1 MFLIFGLRFV
11 KQSPLVYVPCKT
23 PLNLTMN
30 IDNRPEIP
38 LHPLDLTAD
47 PPEDNRSDFCI
58 GLIQVAD
65 KGLTQPGSAIGDMI
79 LGVPFLRNV
88 YTVMAYGPPNANGSF
103 PHQNLT
109 SHINPRLGLMSLTN
123 ASRALDEFNT
133 VRVLNKPLTAPN
145 TTTNMNDTKTVNI
158 GGARLSMGIA
168 VLIGLMSFIG
178 LCAVLFL
185 VRYLLMRRS
194 FRKSQ
199 TAGSEDGAGFMDQ
212 KAAYQL
218 VKEGTAAGVSTLTE
232 DQLRQI
238 RFDAYKRNT
247 VSTASSDRTR
257 VESLSP
263 GKKDDDFGFGINV
276 VSGDE
281 PVEVWD
287 PLTAL
292 DWGVDTTVWRGRRS
306 DASSVLPH
314 NSPPSSPEI
323 SAVRHRRQESDSDR
337 VFPSQH
343 QIQRSVDIPL
353 LSAQQSLQLPLTD
366 EGVTHETS
374 ALALHASHG
383 DALKDSCI
391 PPPLPSDQ
399 YYPTRQTKSR
409 ESLSPKDASHGLY
422 IEMLSYPPSDADD
435 ADDLGVVTGGSMAG
449 VGTASRTNKISRDS
463 EFLDRES
470 LRSMAFPTLG
480 PIDNHSSQRR

>member
-1 MFLIFGLRFV
+1 MD
-11 KQSPLVYVPCKT
+11 
-23 PLNLTMN
+23 

-47 PPEDNRSDFCI
+47 PPDDNRSEFCI

-65 KGLTQPGSAIGDMI
+65 KGLTQPGSSIGDMI

-103 PHQNLT
+103 PHHNLT
-109 SHINPRLGLMSLTN
+109 THINPRLGLMSLTN
-123 ASRALDEFNT
+123 SSRALDEFNT
-133 VRVLNKPLTAPN
+133 VRVLNKPLTASN
-145 TTTNMNDTKTVNI
+145 TTTNVNDTKTVNI
-158 GGARLSMGIA
+158 GGAKLSMGIA

-185 VRYLLMRRS
+185 VRYLLMRRC

-199 TAGSEDGAGFMDQ
+199 TTGSESGAGFMDQ

-218 VKEGTAAGVSTLTE
+218 VKEGTASGVGTLTE

-238 RFDAYKRNT
+238 RYDTYKRNT
-247 VSTASSDRTR
+247 VSTASSGRTR

-263 GKKDDDFGFGINV
+263 GKKEDDFGSGINI

-292 DWGVDTTVWRGRRS
+292 NWGGDTPVWRGRRS

-314 NSPPSSPEI
+314 DSQPSSPEI
-323 SAVRHRRQESDSDR
+323 SAVRHHRQQSDSDR
-337 VFPSQH
+337 VIPSQH

-353 LSAQQSLQLPLTD
+353 LSAQQSLQSPLTD
-366 EGVTHETS
+366 ERVTHETS
-374 ALALHASHG
+374 ALTAHGSHG
-383 DALKDSCI
+383 DTLDSSI

-399 YYPTRQTKSR
+399 FHTRQSKSR
-409 ESLSPKDASHGLY
+409 ESLFPIEVSHSLY
-422 IEMLSYPPSDADD
+422 TDMLSYPPLDAGDADE
-435 ADDLGVVTGGSMAG
+435 LGVTSASMAG
-449 VGTASRTNKISRDS
+449 VGTASRTNKIFRDPAL
-463 EFLDRES
+463 LDRS
-470 LRSMAFPTLG
+470 LGSMREGRIDLPPLG
-480 PIDNHSSQRR
+480 PVDEYLNHSSQRG